1 MTDRRIGGL
10 LLLVLVVL
18 TAVALPNLGGRR
30 TAGHPI
36 AMIVPGPPAPG
47 TCLSNQVSGAPS
59 PDQVGVATVSCDGP
73 HRTEVVAVYPAP
85 PAPIRVDVGHG
96 QVAVV
101 DRCSWDLAG
110 YLGGFDVLLASDPS
124 LQLFGPWLA
133 RPVVR
138 PSRLEPDRTQRVLGQ
153 DWTACVADAGVRVF
167 SGTVRS
173 SYGGGAGTRMPAQLA
188 RCRASATD
196 TGYLPCSTPHSTE
209 LMATTQYH
217 YPAPDEAGLVATCRA
232 LVTRLTGFDDP
243 TAGGALAVVVA
254 RDQVPVDGV
263 GVFDESRTY
272 EAGCA
277 VSAVGGRKLVGSVI
291 GLASAPL
298 PWAN

>member
-10 LLLVLVVL
+10 VLLVVVVL
-18 TAVALPNLGGRR
+18 AAVTLPNLAGRR
-30 TAGHPI
+30 AAGHPV
-36 AMIVPGPPAPG
+36 AVVVPGPPAPG
-47 TCLSNQVSGAPS
+47 TCLSNRSAAGS
-59 PDQVGVATVSCDGP
+59 PPDTVGVATVSCDGP
-73 HRTEVVAVYPAP
+73 HRTEVVAVYPGP
-85 PAPIRVDVGHG
+85 PDPIRVDVGHG

-124 LQLFGPWLA
+124 SQLFGPWSA
-133 RPVVR
+133 RQVVL

-153 DWTACVADAGVRVF
+153 DWTACVANAGVRVF
-167 SGTVRS
+167 SGSVRS
-173 SYGGGAGTRMPAQLA
+173 SYGDSRMPAQLA
-188 RCRASATD
+188 RCRESATD
-196 TGYLPCSTPHSTE
+196 AGYVPCSSPHSTE
-209 LMATTQYH
+209 LFATTQYH
-217 YPAPDEAGLVATCRA
+217 YPAPDQTALAATCRA
-232 LVTRLTGFDDP
+232 LVTRLTGHDDP
-243 TAGGALAVVVA
+243 TAGGALTVVVA

-291 GLASAPL
+291 GLAGAPL